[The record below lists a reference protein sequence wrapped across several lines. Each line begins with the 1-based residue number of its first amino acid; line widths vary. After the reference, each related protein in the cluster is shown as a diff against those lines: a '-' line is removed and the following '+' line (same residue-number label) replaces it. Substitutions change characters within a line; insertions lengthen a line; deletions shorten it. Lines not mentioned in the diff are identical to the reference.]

1 MQLEVFSHTCTVLAS
16 GERREHIAGDAPE
29 SPSPLEEPE
38 IPIAEL
44 NDPCSVQGLPKDGD
58 QSLVCDYKVE
68 ESGVNLET
76 PLEAK
81 TSETK
86 TETGEAPLPSET
98 NESKV
103 TYGSRGAPVDE
114 SEADLKYDPDRRYG
128 HTDQIE
134 SKNQTVMVSSY
145 AGYKPNPDWIR
156 MKSVYVAHDIT
167 KSIGGGNV
175 EFQGLLPIVQAIYE
189 ERFARRKT
197 MTGPRGT
204 YAKYSLIP
212 DSATQLEGECKLVA
226 VEALHRYEGGTPND
240 C

>member
-103 TYGSRGAPVDE
+103 TYGSRGSPVDD
-114 SEADLKYDPDRRYG
+114 SEADLKYDPSLGRYG
-128 HTDQIE
+128 FPIPATE
-134 SKNQTVMVSSY
+134 ENKKQTVLVSSY
-145 AGYKPNPDWIR
+145 AGYKPNPAWIR
-156 MKSVYVAHDIT
+156 MKSAYIAHGIT
-167 KSIGGGNV
+167 
-175 EFQGLLPIVQAIYE
+175 
-189 ERFARRKT
+189 
-197 MTGPRGT
+197 
-204 YAKYSLIP
+204 
-212 DSATQLEGECKLVA
+212 
-226 VEALHRYEGGTPND
+226 
-240 C
+240 